1 MITGFNTDVDYDG
14 RTFHVQTE
22 DKGQANPVIESL
34 VYTGGEIVTTRR
46 ASYAE
51 LLRGGAVPEAEV
63 QKRMESQHQALIREI
78 VSGRFDPEGPKPF
91 GYNLITNRSLDDVIL
106 DFLSREVGLEQIR
119 LEIVGQ
125 PALQEGMTIDLRL
138 RVIAEA
144 SDRPVAGAK
153 IVVKLITT
161 RDKPRELFSGATGAD
176 GTVDATLVIP
186 ETAGANAAVLVQ
198 ADAAGNSAE
207 LKQLVLKSGAPS

>member
-1 MITGFNTDVDYDG
+1 MITGYNTDVQYDG

-22 DKGQANPVIESL
+22 DKGHGNPVIESL

-46 ASYAE
+46 NSYAE
-51 LLRGGAVPEAEV
+51 LVRGGSVPEAEI
-63 QKRMESQHQALIREI
+63 QKRMEAQHQALIREI

-91 GYNLITNRSLDDVIL
+91 GYNIITNRSLDDVIL

-119 LEIVGQ
+119 LEIVDQ
-125 PALQEGMTIDLRL
+125 PALREGTTVDLRF
-138 RVIAEA
+138 RVIAES

-153 IVVKLITT
+153 IVVKLLTT

-176 GTVDATLVIP
+176 GGVDATLTIP
-186 ETAGANAAVLVQ
+186 ETAGANAAVVVQ

-207 LKQLVLKSGAPS
+207 LKQLVLKADAPA